1 MYSNLISSLC
11 VCALLLLLC
20 AVLGHGSAV
29 VGPGSGTNMFAAAAG
44 MLAGTQRPSTAGMF
58 APAALANGRNGGPL
72 SGGVPGGGGNM
83 QRLQSNAALVGS
95 PAGGG
100 FGGI

>member
-1 MYSNLISSLC
+1 M
-11 VCALLLLLC
+11 LC

-29 VGPGSGTNMFAAAAG
+29 VGPGSGTNMFAAATG

-58 APAALANGRNGGPL
+58 APAALANGRNGG
-72 SGGVPGGGGNM
+72 SGGVPGGGGNTL
-83 QRLQSNAALVGS
+83 RLQSNAALFGS